1 MVVSGGCAT
10 VVKGDGGGRRMVEKM
25 VALAEPDRLLLC
37 RRGQSHKHLRI
48 WAFLGDKTR
57 QGPLQCYYSTIP
69 PTERKNTESLPNGKH
84 H

>member
-1 MVVSGGCAT
+1 MVVNGVCAT
-10 VVKGDGGGRRMVEKM
+10 GMKGDGGGRMMVEVM
-25 VALAEPDRLLLC
+25 VALAEPDRLLLF
-37 RRGQSHKHLRI
+37 RRGQSHSIFRS